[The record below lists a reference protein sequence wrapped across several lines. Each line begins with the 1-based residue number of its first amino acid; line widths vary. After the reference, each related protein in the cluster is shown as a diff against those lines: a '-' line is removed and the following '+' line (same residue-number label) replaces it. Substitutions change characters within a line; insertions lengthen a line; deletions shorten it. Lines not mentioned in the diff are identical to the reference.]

1 MNPMIIEKVIPTALN
16 RCGGAGSMVD
26 VFWFILWLVDVGF
39 VWFCMVLL
47 TPNYIPGMM
56 TLEAKKQNDGVL
68 F

>member
-39 VWFCMVLL
+39 VWFC
-47 TPNYIPGMM
+47 
-56 TLEAKKQNDGVL
+56 
-68 F
+68 